1 MRSRITQMPRLAVT
15 KVTPDCR
22 GMMILL
28 AFARSSK
35 NAAIGS
41 GDRQCRLLRP
51 LSCAHGGNA
60 PRTPP
65 TRNDFIVDPM
75 PAFSVLINRRLIATD
90 HDHGGQ
96 PGGAT

>member
-1 MRSRITQMPRLAVT
+1 MRSRITQIPRLAVT

-41 GDRQCRLLRP
+41 GDRQAATTVIL
-51 LSCAHGGNA
+51 CAWRKCAMHA
-60 PRTPP
+60 ADTK
-65 TRNDFIVDPM
+65 
-75 PAFSVLINRRLIATD
+75 
-90 HDHGGQ
+90 
-96 PGGAT
+96 